1 MKKALLVLAAAMLIA
16 GTMTAQTIVSTT
28 PSNRNVIIEE
38 FTGVNCTWCPAGHKI
53 ANQLIAANPG
63 RLWAINIHQG
73 GYAQGS
79 GYTTQW
85 GDAIAN
91 QSNLEGYPMGTV
103 NRHLFSGNATAMSRN
118 QWEPA
123 SNQILAMAS
132 PVNVGAVA
140 TFDADSRMISINVE
154 LYYTGNPDAASNYLN
169 VALIQDNII
178 GPQIGAASNYPEMM
192 VGNQYRH
199 NHMLRDLIT
208 GQWGEQIN
216 NIAAGTLVERTYT
229 YQVPASIGE
238 VPVPSLADLHVI
250 VFVAEG
256 HQEIITGVEATR
268 IFNRAF
274 LTGFNARHDDECSLE
289 WQPYVVFNNTTD
301 HDVSNVTFNYDGN
314 EVNFSRTVAAGEEVT
329 FDLPSYIIN
338 PRPESHENYAVTRE
352 VSLMSYEED
361 GIATTFEDTPMSLTF
376 ADVDAYTTA
385 GPLRF
390 DLALDHYGT
399 ETTAKLVKQS
409 DCSVVWQCGPFTNR
423 SGQNLM
429 PARHHIYN
437 LSPAEAGLYILEVLD
452 AYGDGMTYATAADPS
467 GFSVSNAE
475 GELFRNDGDFGSEA
489 VYYFNITNAG
499 SGSFVGID
507 DVEQVS
513 VNAYPNPASSVATIS
528 AGSMIRNIEVVNSLG
543 QKVYGLQNVN
553 SENFELN
560 VSGLASG
567 LYFITVTTDRGI
579 ATERLSVVK

>member
-1 MKKALLVLAAAMLIA
+1 MKKTLFFAAAMLIA

-53 ANQLIAANPG
+53 ANELMAANPG
-63 RLWAINIHQG
+63 RLWAINVHQG

-85 GDAIAN
+85 GDALAN
-91 QSNLEGYPMGTV
+91 QSGLEGYPSGTV
-103 NRHLFSGNATAMSRN
+103 NRHVFTGNHTALGRGN
-118 QWEPA
+118 WAQA
-123 SNQILAMAS
+123 SSLIMDMES

-140 TFDADSRMISINVE
+140 TFDADSRTISINVE

-169 VALIQDNII
+169 VALIQDNVI
-178 GPQIGAASNYPEMM
+178 GPQVGAASNYPEMV

-199 NHMLRDLIT
+199 NHMLRDLLT
-208 GQWGEQIN
+208 GQWGEQID

-238 VPVPSLADLHVI
+238 VPVPSLSDLHVI
-250 VFVAEG
+250 VFVAKS

-301 HDVSNVTFNYDGN
+301 HDVSNVTLNYDGN
-314 EVNFSRTVAAGEEVT
+314 EVNFSRTIAAGEEVN
-329 FDLPSYIIN
+329 FDLPAYIIN

-352 VSLMSYEED
+352 VSLVSYEED
-361 GIATTFEDTPMSLTF
+361 GITTTFDDTPMSLTF
-376 ADVDAYTTA
+376 ADVDAYTVA
-385 GPLRF
+385 GTLHF
-390 DLALDHYGT
+390 DLALDHYAS
-399 ETTAKLVKQS
+399 ETTVKLVKQS
-409 DCSVVWQCGPFTNR
+409 DCSVVFQCGPFTDR
-423 SGQNLM
+423 TQQSLQ
-429 PARHHIYN
+429 PARHHYYN
-437 LSPAEAGLYILEVLD
+437 FSPAEAGIYILEVLD
-452 AYGDGMTYATAADPS
+452 SYGDGMTYATAADPS
-467 GFSVSNAE
+467 GFAVSTDE
-475 GELFRNDGDFGSEA
+475 GQLFRNDGDFGAEA
-489 VYYFNITNAG
+489 VYYFNITTNG
-499 SGSFVGID
+499 SGSFLGID
-507 DVEQVS
+507 ETEQVN
-513 VNAYPNPASSVATIS
+513 VTAYPNPASTMATIN

-543 QKVYGLQNVN
+543 QKVYGQQNVN
-553 SENFELN
+553 SESFNLN

-567 LYFITVTTDRGI
+567 LYFVTVTTDRGI

>member
-1 MKKALLVLAAAMLIA
+1 MKKTLFFAAAMLIA

-38 FTGVNCTWCPAGHKI
+38 FTGVNCQWCPAGHKI

-73 GYAQGS
+73 SFAQGS

-85 GDAIAN
+85 GDAIAQ
-91 QSNLEGYPMGTV
+91 QSNLSGYPMGTV
-103 NRHLFSGNATAMSRN
+103 NRHLFSGNATAMSRGDWAN
-118 QWEPA
+118 A

-140 TFDADSRMISINVE
+140 TFDADTRMISINVE
-154 LYYTGNPDAASNYLN
+154 LYYTADPGVSSHYLN
-169 VALIQDNII
+169 VALLQDNII
-178 GPQIGAASNYPEMM
+178 GPQIGASANYPEMM

-208 GQWGEQIN
+208 GQWGEQID

-229 YQVPASIGE
+229 YQVPAQIGE
-238 VPVPSLADLHVI
+238 VPTSLADMQIV

-256 HQEIITGVEATR
+256 HQEIVTGVEATR

-274 LTGFNARHDDECSLE
+274 LTGFNARHEGECSLE

-301 HDVSNVTFNYDGN
+301 HDVSNITFNYDGS
-314 EVNFSRTVAAGEEVT
+314 EVNFSRTVAAGEEAT
-329 FDLPSYIIN
+329 FDMPSYIIN

-352 VSLMSYEED
+352 VSLVSYEED

-376 ADVDAYTTA
+376 ADVDAYTTD
-385 GPLRF
+385 GPLHF
-390 DLALDHYGT
+390 DLAIDHYGT
-399 ETTAKLVKQS
+399 ETTAKLIKQS
-409 DCSVVWQCGPFTNR
+409 DCSVVFQCGPFTNR
-423 SGQNLM
+423 TQQSLQ
-429 PARHHIYN
+429 PARHHYYT

-452 AYGDGMTYATAADPS
+452 AYGDGMTYATESEPS
-467 GFSVSNAE
+467 GFAVSTAA
-475 GELFRNDGDFGSEA
+475 GQLFRNDGDFGSEA
-489 VYYFNITNAG
+489 IYYFNITNNGDGTFA
-499 SGSFVGID
+499 GID
-507 DVEQVS
+507 DIEQVS
-513 VNAYPNPASSVATIS
+513 VSAYPNPANSMATIS
-528 AGSMIRNIEVVNSLG
+528 AGSVIRNIEVVNSLG

-553 SENFELN
+553 SENYELN
-560 VSGLASG
+560 VSGLAQG

>member
-1 MKKALLVLAAAMLIA
+1 MKKTLFFAAAMLIA

-38 FTGVNCTWCPAGHKI
+38 FTGVNCGYCPDGHKR

-73 GYAQGS
+73 YYAQGS
-79 GYTTQW
+79 PYTTQW

-103 NRHLFSGNATAMSRN
+103 NRHVFSGNATALDRGDWAN
-118 QWEPA
+118 A
-123 SNQILAMAS
+123 SNQILAMSS

-140 TFDADSRMISINVE
+140 NFDADTRMISINVE
-154 LYYTGNPDAASNYLN
+154 LYYTGDPGVSSHYLN
-169 VALIQDNII
+169 VALIQDNVF
-178 GPQIGAASNYPEMM
+178 GQQAGAANWYPEMI
-192 VGNQYRH
+192 VNGQYRH
-199 NHMLRDLIT
+199 NHMLRDLLT
-208 GQWGEQIN
+208 GQWGEQID

-238 VPVPSLADLHVI
+238 VPVPSLSDLHVI

-256 HQEIITGVEATR
+256 HQEIVTGVEATR

-301 HDVSNVTFNYDGN
+301 HEVSNVTFNYDGN
-314 EVNFSRTVAAGEEVT
+314 EVNFSRTVAAGEEVN
-329 FDLPSYIIN
+329 FDLPAYIIN

-352 VSLMSYEED
+352 VSLVSYEED
-361 GIATTFEDTPMSLTF
+361 GITTTFDDTPMSLTF

-385 GPLRF
+385 GPLSL
-390 DLALDHYGT
+390 DLALDRYGS

-409 DCSVVWQCGPFTNR
+409 DCSVVWQCGPFTDIN
-423 SGQNLM
+423 SNTA
-429 PARHHIYN
+429 PARHHIYT

-452 AYGDGMTYATAADPS
+452 AYGDGMTYASSSNPS
-467 GFSVSNAE
+467 GFAVSTAA
-475 GELFRNDGDFGSEA
+475 GQLFRNDGDFGAEA
-489 VYYFNITNAG
+489 VYYFNITTNG
-499 SGSFVGID
+499 SGTFLGID
-507 DVEQVS
+507 ETEQVN
-513 VNAYPNPASSVATIS
+513 VTAYPNPASTMATIN

-543 QKVYGLQNVN
+543 QKVYGQQNVN
-553 SENFELN
+553 SESFNLN

-567 LYFITVTTDRGI
+567 LYFVTVTTDRGI